1 MFEENEYVK
10 LTNQLQNT
18 VTTAYAIIMIIA
30 VIIGIAG
37 GGVALIITIPIGLL
51 ISKYYT
57 LNTRIKIQ
65 EMKWKI
71 DMYEKNIKGSN

>member
-1 MFEENEYVK
+1 MFEENEYIR

-18 VTTAYAIIMIIA
+18 VTTTYAIIMIIA

-37 GGVALIITIPIGLL
+37 GGLALIITIPIGLL

-57 LNTRIKIQ
+57 LKTRIKIQ
-65 EMKWKI
+65 EMKWII
-71 DMYEKNIKGSN
+71 DMYERKMKGSN